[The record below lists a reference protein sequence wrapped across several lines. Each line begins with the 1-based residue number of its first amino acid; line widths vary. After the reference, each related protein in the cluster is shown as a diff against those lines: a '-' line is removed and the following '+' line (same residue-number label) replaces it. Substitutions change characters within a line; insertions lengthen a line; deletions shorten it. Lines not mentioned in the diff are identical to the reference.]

1 MAKSKQS
8 FSEYTKLR
16 DIVVKRNKRAAAAG
30 LAPLVH
36 FPTVK
41 EIRKGLV
48 NPEEAMR
55 AVRDFYSSGSQVK
68 TIRQTGLVPQ
78 FKSFPAL
85 PKEPKRTTDEIREHR
100 REQQRDYRRRKKIVE
115 SAKTPKEARSLLYA
129 YRAIKTIERIWNR
142 DKKRLGISLSSMT
155 PTEAVAFTEYINY
168 RFSQGDFTQIYV
180 IDEFIQD
187 FSKLR
192 KQGYTANQIQKDF
205 DAFLENRTQLQTRA
219 SKMEGIPPDELRK
232 YWDEFV
238 GD

>member
-1 MAKSKQS
+1 MAKNKQS
-8 FSEYTKLR
+8 FAEYTKLR

-41 EIRKGLV
+41 EIRRGMV

-85 PKEPKRTTDEIREHR
+85 PKEPKRTTDEIKAHR

-142 DKKRLGISLSSMT
+142 DKKRLGISLSSMS

-187 FSKLR
+187 FARLVQKGHNP
-192 KQGYTANQIQKDF
+192 KNITADF
-205 DAFLENRTQLQTRA
+205 NKFLENRMSLSGRA
-219 SKMEGIPPDELRK
+219 ESMEGISGSEFTNL
-232 YWDEFV
+232 WDEFA